1 MKTVTIG
8 TIKGGDGKSSL
19 CILLSRYLA
28 SIGKRILTIDLDVQN
43 STSYSLLPDGDPGGR
58 HIVRAIIEDDIASQ
72 TIQLGPCHFLVQ
84 CDYKLTQLRT
94 MSAQTIRSCLSKVSD
109 DYDFCLID
117 TPPYYDN
124 IVISGM
130 TAADLIIMPVMLKNS
145 FSIKA
150 SRFVRE
156 ALSVDAPLLAERLF
170 VLYNFFEDDGV
181 GEQYMEHFQADTR
194 KCILWRTLPK
204 DSTSPPSRGL
214 PPVTDK
220 LHKIRCSFPGP
231 PGTCP
236 GSHGLVRVS
245 EADVCRQKESFK

>member
-28 SIGKRILTIDLDVQN
+28 SIGKRVLTLDLDVQN

-58 HIVRAIIEDDIASQ
+58 HIVRAILEDDMDSQ
-72 TIQLGPCHFLVQ
+72 IIQLSPSHFLVQ
-84 CDYKLTQLRT
+84 CDYKLTQMRT
-94 MSAQTIRSCLSKVSD
+94 MSAQTIRACLSKVSG
-109 DYDFCLID
+109 DYDYCLID

-130 TAADLIIMPVMLKNS
+130 TAADLIILPVMLKNS

-156 ALSVDAPLLAERLF
+156 ALTVDAPLLAERLF
-170 VLYNFFEDDGV
+170 VLYNFFEDDGI
-181 GEQYMEHFQADTR
+181 GAQYMEHFQAIHGNAFFGVRFPKTAQVRRAVDYHQLPTNATR
-194 KCILWRTLPK
+194 FDVLFPTLQALAQEVM
-204 DSTSPPSRGL
+204 DW
-214 PPVTDK
+214 
-220 LHKIRCSFPGP
+220 F
-231 PGTCP
+231 
-236 GSHGLVRVS
+236 
-245 EADVCRQKESFK
+245 E

>member
-28 SIGKRILTIDLDVQN
+28 SIGKRVLTLDLDVQN

-72 TIQLGPCHFLVQ
+72 TIQLSPSHFLVQ

-94 MSAQTIRSCLSKVSD
+94 MSAQTIRACLSKVSD
-109 DYDFCLID
+109 EYDYCLID

-130 TAADLIIMPVMLKNS
+130 TAADLIILPVMLKNS

-156 ALSVDAPLLAERLF
+156 ALTVDAPVLAERLF

-181 GEQYMEHFQADTR
+181 GEEYMEHFQAIHGNAFFDVRFPKTAQVRRAVDYHQLPTNSTR
-194 KCILWRTLPK
+194 FDVL
-204 DSTSPPSRGL
+204 
-214 PPVTDK
+214 
-220 LHKIRCSFPGP
+220 FPA
-231 PGTCP
+231 
-236 GSHGLVRVS
+236 LQALAQEVI
-245 EADVCRQKESFK
+245 DWFQ

>member
-43 STSYSLLPDGDPGGR
+43 STSYSLLPDGDPDGR

-72 TIQLGPCHFLVQ
+72 TITLTPCHSLVQ

-94 MSAQTIRSCLSKVSD
+94 MSAQTIKACLSKVGG
-109 DYDFCLID
+109 DYDYCLID

-130 TAADLIIMPVMLKNS
+130 TAADLIILPVMLKNS

-170 VLYNFFEDDGV
+170 VLYNFFEADGV
-181 GEQYMEHFQADTR
+181 GEQYMEHFQAVHGNAFFDVRFPKTAQVR
-194 KCILWRTLPK
+194 RAVDYHRLPTA
-204 DSTSPPSRGL
+204 SSRFDVL
-214 PPVTDK
+214 
-220 LHKIRCSFPGP
+220 FPALQ
-231 PGTCP
+231 
-236 GSHGLVRVS
+236 SLAQEVM
-245 EADVCRQKESFK
+245 DWLD

>member
-28 SIGKRILTIDLDVQN
+28 SVGQRVLTLDLDVQN
-43 STSYSLLPDGDPGGR
+43 STSYSLLPDGDPAGR
-58 HIVRAIIEDDIASQ
+58 HIVRAIIENDIASQ
-72 TIQLGPCHFLVQ
+72 AIPIGRSHFLVQ

-94 MSAQTIRSCLSKVSD
+94 MSPNTIKACLAKVRSE
-109 DYDFCLID
+109 YDFCLID

-130 TAADLIIMPVMLKNS
+130 SAADLILMPVMLKNA

-156 ALSVDAPLLAERLF
+156 ALSVDAPTLAERLF
-170 VLYNFFEDDGV
+170 VLYNFFEADGV
-181 GEQYMEHFQADTR
+181 GAEYMAHFQAIHGDACFSVR
-194 KCILWRTLPK
+194 FPRTAQVRRAVDYHQIPTNTAKFDVL
-204 DSTSPPSRGL
+204 
-214 PPVTDK
+214 
-220 LHKIRCSFPGP
+220 FPALQALASELLDWFQQ
-231 PGTCP
+231 PG
-236 GSHGLVRVS
+236 
-245 EADVCRQKESFK
+245 A

>member
-28 SIGKRILTIDLDVQN
+28 SIGRRVLTMDLDVQN
-43 STSYSLLPDGDPGGR
+43 STSYSLLPDGDPAGR
-58 HIVRAIIEDDIASQ
+58 HIVRAIIEDDIAGQ
-72 TIQLGPCHFLVQ
+72 TIPLSPTHSLVQ

-94 MSAQTIRSCLSKVSD
+94 MSPNTVRACLCKVSD
-109 DYDFCLID
+109 HYDYCLID

-130 TAADLIIMPVMLKNS
+130 SAADLILLPVMLKNS

-156 ALSVDAPLLAERLF
+156 ALTVDAPSLAERLF

-181 GEQYMEHFQADTR
+181 GREYIEQFQAIHGNAFFDVRFPRTAQVRRAVDYHQLPTDTT
-194 KCILWRTLPK
+194 KFDVL
-204 DSTSPPSRGL
+204 
-214 PPVTDK
+214 
-220 LHKIRCSFPGP
+220 FPALQSLAG
-231 PGTCP
+231 
-236 GSHGLVRVS
+236 
-245 EADVCRQKESFK
+245 EIMDWFQE

>member
-28 SIGKRILTIDLDVQN
+28 SVGKRVLTLDLDVQN
-43 STSYSLLPDGDPGGR
+43 STSYSLLPDGDPQGR
-58 HIVRAIIEDDIASQ
+58 HIVRAIIENDIAGQ
-72 TIQLGPCHFLVQ
+72 TIPIAPNHFLVQ
-84 CDYKLTQLRT
+84 CDYKLTQLRS
-94 MSAQTIRSCLSKVSD
+94 MSLNTIRACLTKIGSEY
-109 DYDFCLID
+109 DYCLID

-130 TAADLIIMPVMLKNS
+130 SAADLIVMPVMLKNS

-156 ALSVDAPLLAERLF
+156 ALTVDAPNLAEKLF

-181 GEQYMEHFQADTR
+181 GREYMEYFQSVHGDAFFSVRFPKTAQVRRAVDYH
-194 KCILWRTLPK
+194 LLPSDNTK
-204 DSTSPPSRGL
+204 
-214 PPVTDK
+214 
-220 LHKIRCSFPGP
+220 F
-231 PGTCP
+231 
-236 GSHGLVRVS
+236 
-245 EADVCRQKESFK
+245 DVLYPALKALSAELIDWLQ

>member
-28 SIGKRILTIDLDVQN
+28 SIGKRVLTIDLDVQN
-43 STSYSLLPDGDPGGR
+43 STSYSLLPDGDAAGR
-58 HIVRAIIEDDIASQ
+58 HIVRAIIEDDVAGQ
-72 TIQLGPCHFLVQ
+72 TIQLAPSHFLVQ

-94 MSAQTIRSCLSKVSD
+94 MSPNTIKACLSKVSGEY
-109 DYDFCLID
+109 DYCLID

-130 TAADLIIMPVMLKNS
+130 SAADLIVLPVMLKNS

-156 ALSVDAPLLAERLF
+156 ALTVDAPALAERLF
-170 VLYNFFEDDGV
+170 VLYNFFEKDGV
-181 GEQYMEHFQADTR
+181 GEEYMQHFQAIHGDAFFGVR
-194 KCILWRTLPK
+194 FPRTAQVRRAVDYHQMPTN
-204 DSTSPPSRGL
+204 STKFNVL
-214 PPVTDK
+214 
-220 LHKIRCSFPGP
+220 FPALQALAG
-231 PGTCP
+231 
-236 GSHGLVRVS
+236 
-245 EADVCRQKESFK
+245 EIIDWFQQ

>member
-19 CILLSRYLA
+19 CILLTRYLA
-28 SIGKRILTIDLDVQN
+28 SIGKRVLTLDLDVQN

-58 HIVRAIIEDDIASQ
+58 HIVRAIIEDDMASQ
-72 TIQLGPCHFLVQ
+72 IIQLSPCHFLVQ

-94 MSAQTIRSCLSKVSD
+94 MSAQTIRACLSKVSG
-109 DYDFCLID
+109 DYDYCLID

-130 TAADLIIMPVMLKNS
+130 TAADLIILPVMLKNS

-156 ALSVDAPLLAERLF
+156 ALTVDAPLLAERLF

-181 GEQYMEHFQADTR
+181 GAQYMEHFQAIHGNAFFGVRFPKTAQVRRAVDYHQLPTNATR
-194 KCILWRTLPK
+194 FDVL
-204 DSTSPPSRGL
+204 
-214 PPVTDK
+214 
-220 LHKIRCSFPGP
+220 FPALQSL
-231 PGTCP
+231 TQE
-236 GSHGLVRVS
+236 VMDWF
-245 EADVCRQKESFK
+245 E

>member
-1 MKTVTIG
+1 MKTVTIA

-28 SIGKRILTIDLDVQN
+28 SVGKRVLTLDLDVQN
-43 STSYSLLPDGDPGGR
+43 STSYSLLPDGDPEGR
-58 HIVRAIIEDDIASQ
+58 HIVRAILEDDLGSQ
-72 TIQLGPCHFLVQ
+72 SIPIGPQHFLVQ

-94 MSAQTIRSCLSKVSD
+94 MSPNTIKACLSKVAG

-130 TAADLIIMPVMLKNS
+130 SAADLIVLPVMLKNS

-156 ALSVDAPLLAERLF
+156 ALTVDAPALAERLF
-170 VLYNFFEDDGV
+170 VLCNFFEDDGV
-181 GEQYMEHFQADTR
+181 GAEYMEHFQAIHGEAFFATR
-194 KCILWRTLPK
+194 FPRTAQVRRAVDYHQIPTNTGKFDIL
-204 DSTSPPSRGL
+204 
-214 PPVTDK
+214 
-220 LHKIRCSFPGP
+220 FPALQALAEEILDWFQQ
-231 PGTCP
+231 PG
-236 GSHGLVRVS
+236 
-245 EADVCRQKESFK
+245 A

>member
-1 MKTVTIG
+1 VKTITIG

-28 SIGKRILTIDLDVQN
+28 SIGKRVLTIDLDVQN
-43 STSYSLLPDGDPGGR
+43 STSFSLLPDGDPKGR
-58 HIVRAIIEDDIASQ
+58 HIVRAIIEDDMAGQ
-72 TIQLGPCHFLVQ
+72 TIPLGPCHWLVQ

-94 MSAQTIRSCLSKVSD
+94 MSAQTIKACLSKVGGEY
-109 DYDFCLID
+109 DYCLID

-130 TAADLIIMPVMLKNS
+130 SAADLIILPVMLKNS

-170 VLYNFFEDDGV
+170 VLYNFFESDGV
-181 GEQYMEHFQADTR
+181 GQEYMEHFQAIHGQAFFDARFPKTAQVR
-194 KCILWRTLPK
+194 RAVDYHQLPT
-204 DSTSPPSRGL
+204 DSTRFDVLFPALQSLARE
-214 PPVTDK
+214 VTAW
-220 LHKIRCSFPGP
+220 L
-231 PGTCP
+231 
-236 GSHGLVRVS
+236 
-245 EADVCRQKESFK
+245 E

>member
-1 MKTVTIG
+1 MKTITIG

-28 SIGKRILTIDLDVQN
+28 SIGKRVLTLDLDVQN

-58 HIVRAIIEDDIASQ
+58 HIVRAVLEDDMASQ
-72 TIQLGPCHFLVQ
+72 IIQLSPCHFLVQ

-94 MSAQTIRSCLSKVSD
+94 MSAQTIRACLSKVSG
-109 DYDFCLID
+109 DYDYCLID

-130 TAADLIIMPVMLKNS
+130 TAADLIILPVMLKNS

-156 ALSVDAPLLAERLF
+156 ALTVDAPLLAARLF
-170 VLYNFFEDDGV
+170 VLYNFFEHDGV
-181 GEQYMEHFQADTR
+181 GEQYMEHFQAIHGNAFFGARFPRTAQVRRAVDYHQLPTTATR
-194 KCILWRTLPK
+194 FDVL
-204 DSTSPPSRGL
+204 
-214 PPVTDK
+214 
-220 LHKIRCSFPGP
+220 FPA
-231 PGTCP
+231 
-236 GSHGLVRVS
+236 LQALAQEVM
-245 EADVCRQKESFK
+245 EWFE

>member
-1 MKTVTIG
+1 MKTITIG

-43 STSYSLLPDGDPGGR
+43 STSYSLLPDGDPDGR

-94 MSAQTIRSCLSKVSD
+94 MSAQTISSCLSKVRG

-145 FSIKA
+145 FLDKGKPLRSGGPRRGCA
-150 SRFVRE
+150 SSGG
-156 ALSVDAPLLAERLF
+156 ASVCPLQLLR
-170 VLYNFFEDDGV
+170 
-181 GEQYMEHFQADTR
+181 
-194 KCILWRTLPK
+194 
-204 DSTSPPSRGL
+204 S
-214 PPVTDK
+214 
-220 LHKIRCSFPGP
+220 
-231 PGTCP
+231 
-236 GSHGLVRVS
+236 
-245 EADVCRQKESFK
+245 

>member
-1 MKTVTIG
+1 MKTITIA

-43 STSYSLLPDGDPGGR
+43 STSYSLLPDGDPAGR
-58 HIVRAIIEDDIASQ
+58 HIVRAIIEDDISRE

-94 MSAQTIRSCLSKVSD
+94 MSAQTISSCLSKVRG

-170 VLYNFFEDDGV
+170 VLYNFFEADGV
-181 GEQYMEHFQADTR
+181 GEQYMEHFQAIHGNAFFAVRFPKTAQVRRAVDYHQ
-194 KCILWRTLPK
+194 LPTN
-204 DSTSPPSRGL
+204 SSRFDVL
-214 PPVTDK
+214 
-220 LHKIRCSFPGP
+220 FPA
-231 PGTCP
+231 
-236 GSHGLVRVS
+236 LQALAQEVMDWF
-245 EADVCRQKESFK
+245 E

>member
-1 MKTVTIG
+1 MKTITIG

-43 STSYSLLPDGDPGGR
+43 STSYSLLPDGDPAGR
-58 HIVRAIIEDDIASQ
+58 HIVRAIIEDDISSQ
-72 TIQLGPCHFLVQ
+72 TIELGPCHFLVQ

-94 MSAQTIRSCLSKVSD
+94 MSAQTISSCISKVRD
-109 DYDFCLID
+109 DYDFCIID

-156 ALSVDAPLLAERLF
+156 ALSVDAPLLSERLF
-170 VLYNFFEDDGV
+170 VLYNFFEADGV
-181 GEQYMEHFQADTR
+181 GEQYMEHFQVIHGNAFFGVRFPKTAQVRRAVDYHQ
-194 KCILWRTLPK
+194 LPTN
-204 DSTSPPSRGL
+204 TSRFDVL
-214 PPVTDK
+214 
-220 LHKIRCSFPGP
+220 FPALQ
-231 PGTCP
+231 
-236 GSHGLVRVS
+236 SLAQEVMDWF
-245 EADVCRQKESFK
+245 E

>member
-19 CILLSRYLA
+19 CILLSRHLA
-28 SIGKRILTIDLDVQN
+28 SIGHRVLTLDLDVQN
-43 STSYSLLPDGDPGGR
+43 STSYSLLPDGDPAGR
-58 HIVRAIIEDDIASQ
+58 HIVRAIIEDDVAGQ
-72 TIQLGPCHFLVQ
+72 TIPLSATHSLVQ

-94 MSAQTIRSCLSKVSD
+94 MSPNTIKACLCKVSD
-109 DYDFCLID
+109 QYDYCLID

-130 TAADLIIMPVMLKNS
+130 SAADLILLPVMLKNS

-156 ALSVDAPLLAERLF
+156 ALTVDAPALAEHLF

-181 GEQYMEHFQADTR
+181 GREYMQHFQAVHGDAFFTVRFPKTAQVRRAVDYHQLPTDTA
-194 KCILWRTLPK
+194 KFDVL
-204 DSTSPPSRGL
+204 
-214 PPVTDK
+214 
-220 LHKIRCSFPGP
+220 FPALQALAVEI
-231 PGTCP
+231 T
-236 GSHGLVRVS
+236 HWF
-245 EADVCRQKESFK
+245 EQ

>member
-28 SIGKRILTIDLDVQN
+28 SIGERVLTLDLDVQN
-43 STSYSLLPDGDPGGR
+43 STSYSLLPDGDPAGR
-58 HIVRAIIEDDIASQ
+58 HIVRAIIEDDIAGQAIPLSS
-72 TIQLGPCHFLVQ
+72 THSLVQ

-94 MSAQTIRSCLSKVSD
+94 MSVNTIKASLCKVAD
-109 DYDFCLID
+109 RYDYCLID

-130 TAADLIIMPVMLKNS
+130 AAADLILMPVMLKNS

-156 ALSVDAPLLAERLF
+156 ALTVDAPDLAERLF

-181 GEQYMEHFQADTR
+181 GREYMEHFQAVHGNAFFAVR
-194 KCILWRTLPK
+194 FPK
-204 DSTSPPSRGL
+204 TAQVRRAVDYHMIPTNTTKFDVL
-214 PPVTDK
+214 
-220 LHKIRCSFPGP
+220 FPALQALAGEVVDWFQ
-231 PGTCP
+231 G
-236 GSHGLVRVS
+236 
-245 EADVCRQKESFK
+245 

>member
-1 MKTVTIG
+1 MKTLTIG

-28 SIGKRILTIDLDVQN
+28 SIGNRVLTLDLDVQN
-43 STSYSLLPDGDPGGR
+43 STSYSLLPDGDPAGR
-58 HIVRAIIEDDIASQ
+58 HIVRAIIEDDVTGQ
-72 TIQLGPCHFLVQ
+72 TIPLTPTHSLVQ

-94 MSAQTIRSCLSKVSD
+94 MSPNTIKACLCKVSD
-109 DYDFCLID
+109 KYDYCLID

-130 TAADLIIMPVMLKNS
+130 SAADLILIPVMLKNS

-156 ALSVDAPLLAERLF
+156 ALTVDASSLAERLF

-181 GEQYMEHFQADTR
+181 GREYMEQFQAVHGNAFFEVRFPRTAQVRRAVDYHQLPTDTT
-194 KCILWRTLPK
+194 KFDVL
-204 DSTSPPSRGL
+204 
-214 PPVTDK
+214 
-220 LHKIRCSFPGP
+220 FPALR
-231 PGTCP
+231 
-236 GSHGLVRVS
+236 SLAAEIMS
-245 EADVCRQKESFK
+245 WFQD